1 MEIFYQK
8 RGTGKTC
15 TLIEMSAQNNVH
27 IGVLNKAQQQVILD
41 KANELNV
48 KIPAPVVINELS
60 DFNAYGAIY
69 IDDFDLLMKK
79 LANDNIKAV
88 TMSEE

>member
-8 RGTGKTC
+8 RGTGNTC
-15 TLIEMSAQNNVH
+15 TLIEMSARNNIH
-27 IGVLNKAQQQVILD
+27 IGVLSKTQQHYILD

-60 DFNAYGAIY
+60 DLNAYGAIY
-69 IDDFDLLMKK
+69 IDDFDCLINK
-79 LANDNIKAV
+79 LTNNNIKAV
-88 TMSEE
+88 TMSEG